1 MTQTYEHWTH
11 EVGSRVFTS
20 RTLWISSRPRPHA
33 LFRSQRTLSILL
45 KGFYRKSINDTLHKL
60 FLHSRCIYIRHIK
73 IWFHVYEGYESSIQQ
88 LTLYILHISYKYT
101 LWSNSV
107 QIHSVFIMLY
117 IHMNLRKKYHYMEKD
132 IILLSNFTYIFS
144 SKFEII
150 NSKIVNL

>member
-1 MTQTYEHWTH
+1 M
-11 EVGSRVFTS
+11 
-20 RTLWISSRPRPHA
+20 
-33 LFRSQRTLSILL
+33 
-45 KGFYRKSINDTLHKL
+45 KD
-60 FLHSRCIYIRHIK
+60 
-73 IWFHVYEGYESSIQQ
+73 ESSIQQ

-132 IILLSNFTYIFS
+132 IILLSSFTYIFS